1 MEKSRYELNKEL
13 AQMLKGGVIMDV
25 TTPEQARIAE
35 EAGACA
41 VMALERIPADIR
53 AAGGVSRM
61 SDPGMI
67 QGIQQAV
74 SIPVIANG
82 DVFSAEDAVAILHFT
97 GADAAMIGRGSF
109 GNPWI
114 FQQAQAALEGRPVPP
129 LPPLAER
136 CDVAVRQ
143 IRLAAEDKG
152 EHIAMLEA
160 RKQYAWYLK
169 GVPHANYYKEQIV
182 RMNTLEDMERIT
194 AGIKRDLK

>member
-1 MEKSRYELNKEL
+1 M
-13 AQMLKGGVIMDV
+13 V
-25 TTPEQARIAE
+25 T
-35 EAGACA
+35 
-41 VMALERIPADIR
+41 
-53 AAGGVSRM
+53 
-61 SDPGMI
+61 
-67 QGIQQAV
+67 
-74 SIPVIANG
+74 
-82 DVFSAEDAVAILHFT
+82 
-97 GADAAMIGRGSF
+97 
-109 GNPWI
+109 
-114 FQQAQAALEGRPVPP
+114 

-136 CDVAVRQ
+136 SDVAVRQ